1 MPDVI
6 ELLNHDHREVE
17 ERFARFKQTQDRA
30 VVEEIC
36 DELTVH
42 TQVEEEIVYPVLK
55 KLDGDLEKEAEEE
68 HDEARKLIER
78 IRGLGA
84 GDPQLPGLVHQ
95 LEESVQHHVQ
105 EEESEAWPKI
115 RQEAG
120 DQLDELGAKVEE
132 RKEQI
137 RSGGGAPVVPEDA
150 TKDELYEA
158 AKEADISGRSSM
170 NKDELKEALE
180 QERP

>member
-6 ELLNHDHREVE
+6 QLLNHDHREVE
-17 ERFARFKQTQDRA
+17 GLFARFKQSHDRA

-68 HDEARKLIER
+68 HDQARQLIER
-78 IRGLGA
+78 IRGLNA

-95 LEESVQHHVQ
+95 LEEAVQHHVQ
-105 EEESEAWPKI
+105 EEESEAWPKM
-115 RQEAG
+115 RQGAG
-120 DQLDELGAKVEE
+120 DRLDDLGAEVEA

-137 RSGGGAPVVPEDA
+137 RSGGGAPVVPDDA

-158 AKEADISGRSSM
+158 AKQADIPGRSSM

-180 QERP
+180 RERS